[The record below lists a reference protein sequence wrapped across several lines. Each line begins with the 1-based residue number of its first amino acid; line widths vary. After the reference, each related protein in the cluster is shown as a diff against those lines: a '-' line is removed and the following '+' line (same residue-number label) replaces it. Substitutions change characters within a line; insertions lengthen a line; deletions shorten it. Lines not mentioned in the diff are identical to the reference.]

1 MKLLNEN
8 NIDKL
13 GKIAKYNPI
22 TINDNGIY

>member
-13 GKIAKYNPI
+13 EKIAKYNPI
-22 TINDNGIY
+22 TKNENGIY